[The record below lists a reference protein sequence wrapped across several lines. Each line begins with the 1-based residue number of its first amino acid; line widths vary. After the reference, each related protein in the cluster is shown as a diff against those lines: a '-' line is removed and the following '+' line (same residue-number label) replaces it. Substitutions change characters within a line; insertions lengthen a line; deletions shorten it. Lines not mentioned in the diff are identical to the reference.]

1 VGNLTSY
8 SKGASFERKIKK
20 ILEAKGM
27 FVVRSAGSKGP
38 VDPVAFNKK
47 YDGYLPHLHEQLV
60 SPWLIQVKMLGKVRG
75 EELGILTRL
84 AMEYGALPV
93 LARQLSH
100 GIQFINLKDMM
111 EMVI

>member
-1 VGNLTSY
+1 MSAY
-8 SKGASFERKIKK
+8 RKGASFERRIKK

-38 VDPVAFNKK
+38 VDLVAFNKK
-47 YDGYLPHLHEQLV
+47 YDGYLPHLHEELV
-60 SPWLIQVKMLGKVRG
+60 YPWLIQVKTLGKVRG

-84 AMEYGALPV
+84 AMKYDALPV

-100 GIQFINLKDMM
+100 RIQFINLKDMG
-111 EMVI
+111 EMAI

>member
-1 VGNLTSY
+1 MTSY

-38 VDPVAFNKK
+38 VDLIAFNKK
-47 YDGYLPHLHEQLV
+47 YDGYLPHLHEKLV
-60 SPWLIQVKMLGKVRG
+60 YPWVIQVKTLGKVRG
-75 EELGILTRL
+75 EELGILIRL

-93 LARQLSH
+93 LVRQLSH
-100 GIQFINLKDMM
+100 RIQFINLKDMG
-111 EMVI
+111 EMAI